1 MGFQVNNIIF
11 GPFYQDISVFK
22 CPISIPPSV
31 SPGNAGRLLRQP
43 MVLA

>member
-11 GPFYQDISVFK
+11 GPFYQDRSVFK
-22 CPISIPPSV
+22 YIISNIPSV